1 MHDRIGK
8 YAFTVVWEKGRFN
21 DNIVKFL
28 KANNIDFHYNHF
40 FQLVADVC
48 GNGKYSTFD
57 YKKISGDIFGVI
69 LKEAVA

>member
-1 MHDRIGK
+1 MEK
-8 YAFTVVWEKGRFN
+8 YAFTIEWKDGSIS

-48 GNGKYSTFD
+48 GNGKYFTFD

-69 LKEAVA
+69 LEEAIA